1 MTLDESREL
10 ESGAPLKRSD
20 LAISR
25 RIANRYGERG
35 PGATLVRVTTTGYLL
50 VLLEGNKYPSSYS
63 PVFWNCAK

>member
-1 MTLDESREL
+1 MTLDEAQKL
-10 ESGAPLKRSD
+10 EPGAPLNRSD

-25 RIANRYGERG
+25 RIANRYREHG

-63 PVFWNCAK
+63 PVFWDCAE